1 MMHNALRS
9 FIRESIMLNESG
21 MLTLPAILAST
32 QTSENILE
40 KDLAGKKFS
49 TIDGGEPE
57 FIVYA
62 DNKSLGKCII
72 KKYTASEAAIDELLK
87 QTRSSKI
94 DRKDPVVNDI
104 IEKSNGWKTR
114 WSTDPDNS
122 ATLDKEFKRQ
132 LDIANNLVPI
142 SVRPGAPVYLKD
154 FYLMSRKPEYLR
166 RPLKRS
172 TEADLQNLVDF
183 KCSLSP
189 EDVVNITLTAN
200 VQSYE
205 YAQAASCWYEYAKS
219 PDKQAFFAIVATA
232 AVALVTKNPKF
243 SLSTFF
249 NSAAISEIVF
259 RLPLARWARAT
270 GRNDLFWANVAYI
283 AAMALFLGA
292 NWAEASEKLRS
303 LLAAGKGGGT
313 AAVKAAEET
322 IKLLNLSGTEA
333 AFFMN
338 KATKDG
344 LWPAILYFI
353 IELVTVS
360 LPFLGVENLTE
371 ADAEKLRRYFENP
384 DSVTTE
390 LTSSQKDFSEF
401 LNKYPR
407 F

>member
-9 FIRESIMLNESG
+9 FIRESIMLDEAG
-21 MLTLPAILAST
+21 MLMLPAILAST
-32 QTSENILE
+32 QTSENITE

-49 TIDGGEPE
+49 TTDGGEPE

-62 DNKSLGKCII
+62 DNKHLGKCVIR
-72 KKYTASEAAIDELLK
+72 KYTASKIEANELIRA
-87 QTRSSKI
+87 TRSSEI
-94 DRKDPVVNDI
+94 DRNDPVVNDI

-114 WSTDPDNS
+114 WSTDPDLS
-122 ATLDKEFKRQ
+122 PALDKEFIGQ
-132 LDIANNLVPI
+132 LKIANELVPI
-142 SVRPGAPVYLKD
+142 SVKPDATVYLRE

-172 TEADLQNLVDF
+172 TEADLKNLVDF
-183 KCSLSP
+183 KCSLSFQ
-189 EDVVNITLTAN
+189 ETASITLTAD

-219 PDKQAFFAIVATA
+219 PTDQAFFAIVAT
-232 AVALVTKNPKF
+232 VVVGLVTKNPKF
-243 SLSTFF
+243 SWTTFF
-249 NSAAISEIVF
+249 NSAAISDIVF

-283 AAMALFLGA
+283 VVMMIFLGA

-303 LLAAGKGGGT
+303 LLAVGKGGGT

-322 IKLLNLSGTEA
+322 IKLLNLTGPEA

-338 KATKDG
+338 KAKKDG
-344 LWPAILYFI
+344 LWPAILFLI
-353 IELVTVS
+353 IELVTAS
-360 LPFLGVENLTE
+360 LTWLGVESLTD
-371 ADAEKLRRYFENP
+371 ADAEMLRKYFENP
-384 DSVTTE
+384 GSVTAA

-401 LNKYPR
+401 LDKYPR
-407 F
+407 Y